1 MSSCDSIGLWFLISW
16 LVPCTDWSAFL
27 SSNFLYFYLTSK
39 VLVLFFLT
47 RNSCLSTM
55 FVFHFIYFSV
65 YQFLLHTLY
74 FPLPK
79 IFHGKYYKIYWSS
92 HKHVH
97 GIYYYKTLCVI
108 YLMVYYYYLFIFM
121 GEMHTRKCLNSMFG
135 KNTFII
141 GWGNKPFFN

>member
-1 MSSCDSIGLWFLISW
+1 MSSCDNIGLQFLISW

-27 SSNFLYFYLTSK
+27 SSNFLYCYLTSK

-47 RNSCLSTM
+47 GNSC
-55 FVFHFIYFSV
+55 
-65 YQFLLHTLY
+65 LLHTLY
-74 FPLPK
+74 FPLHEM
-79 IFHGKYYKIYWSS
+79 FHGRYYKIYWSS

-97 GIYYYKTLCVI
+97 GIYYYKSLCVI

-121 GEMHTRKCLNSMFG
+121 GEMHTRKCLNSIFG

-141 GWGNKPFFN
+141 GWGNKPLFN